1 MNTHIDRK
9 ERRAMLIHLELIELE
24 KLFGRTA
31 PTPYPW
37 LQPTLR
43 LVKGTGGASSLPF
56 SSARNARAGRA
67 TPRDRSLC

>member
-43 LVKGTGGASSLPF
+43 LVKGDGPWY
-56 SSARNARAGRA
+56 ARILDNSFIANAR
-67 TPRDRSLC
+67 